1 MQRII
6 DNEKEYRRKEY
17 NMNLSV
23 NTALGEFTFKLSQAS
38 VIYLLGVA
46 QQLEDEGDVKIPEC
60 IKPKIAVDAAA
71 LEHADKKD
79 LGERIAGLINELGI
93 SQRELADRIGVTEVS
108 MSRYIRGDRTP
119 KGPII
124 ADMATA
130 LNTTTDYLLG
140 VEKKDDEEKQKELL
154 SLTDD
159 QEEFEPQDFG
169 DALEEFEQKQK
180 RAWNETSGGTYG
192 SGDGKYK
199 GFLFIRC
206 EHCGETRGFNAK
218 VPIDEYKCSECGGKT
233 KLIGLRPAHLDCDCG
248 KHWKYQTNETA
259 DVLTI
264 NCINCGQPVDM
275 MLNARRTAYTS
286 IGGGATRKGN
296 GWHSRITTAK
306 YRW

>member
-1 MQRII
+1 MKLTLQTELGGF
-6 DNEKEYRRKEY
+6 DFQ
-17 NMNLSV
+17 LSR
-23 NTALGEFTFKLSQAS
+23 AS
-38 VIYLLGVA
+38 IIYLLGLA
-46 QQLEDEGDVKIPEC
+46 QQLEDEGDVKIPEY

-140 VEKKDDEEKQKELL
+140 VGKKDDEEKQEELL
-154 SLTDD
+154 LPTDD
-159 QEEFEPQDFG
+159 QEESEPQDFR

-180 RAWNETSGGTYG
+180 RAWNETGGAVYKPT
-192 SGDGKYK
+192 DGKYK
-199 GFLFIRC
+199 GFLFIKC

-233 KLIGLRPAHLDCDCG
+233 KLKGLRPAHLDCECG

-286 IGGGATRKGN
+286 IGGGNTRKDTG
-296 GWHSRITTAK
+296 GYKRISTARHK
-306 YRW
+306 W